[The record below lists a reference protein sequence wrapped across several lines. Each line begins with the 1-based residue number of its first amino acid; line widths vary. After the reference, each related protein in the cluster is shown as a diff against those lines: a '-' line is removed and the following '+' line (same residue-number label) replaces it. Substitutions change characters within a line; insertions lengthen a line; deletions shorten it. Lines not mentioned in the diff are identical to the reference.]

1 MLHDENVSIFC
12 IHEKKWQARLLF
24 FFSLYVHVISI
35 LFLNTNNKVLA
46 FFVTFPSLIF
56 VTLCVV
62 LSFHHAALVACSIF
76 MEISLP

>member
-1 MLHDENVSIFC
+1 MCCMMSFC
-12 IHEKKWQARLLF
+12 IHEKKWQAKF
-24 FFSLYVHVISI
+24 FFSVYVHVISF
-35 LFLNTNNKVLA
+35 LFSNANNKVLA

-62 LSFHHAALVACSIF
+62 LSFHHAALVASSMF

>member
-1 MLHDENVSIFC
+1 MISGRIVFPV
-12 IHEKKWQARLLF
+12 
-24 FFSLYVHVISI
+24 YVHVISF
-35 LFLNTNNKVLA
+35 LFSNANNKVLA

-62 LSFHHAALVACSIF
+62 LSFHHAAHVASSIF

>member
-1 MLHDENVSIFC
+1 M
-12 IHEKKWQARLLF
+12 
-24 FFSLYVHVISI
+24 HVISF

-76 MEISLP
+76 MEISLPRYSLMEFTQFQWQLMYTKLQLKTA